1 MKTNF
6 TKFSLLIFALIALTS
21 CGNDDDETSYDVPTA
36 AQFDALIDSS
46 LDAIT
51 QNFQFNTA
59 DGFVS
64 FTSAKG
70 VIINIDPS
78 CLRLDGIAVT
88 GTVNLEYIEV
98 FDKGTMATTNKPTMG
113 RMPNGD
119 LGLLI
124 TGGEF
129 YVNATLGGQQ
139 LDIVCNISLLVPT
152 SLTDGTVDDE
162 MTLWNGAINEDGD
175 LVWDENQDAA
185 GQGGVFG
192 EGNNYYVSFG
202 DFGWTNVDKFYS
214 DPRPKTTILV
224 DVPDGY
230 DNENSSVYLSYDGE
244 GTNALAS
251 LDTYTTEGYFS
262 EHYGQIP
269 IGLECHVIFVTEEDG
284 EYRYAIKAVTIE
296 ADDIITF
303 TYSETTTGTEDEL
316 VAAINAIQ

>member
-6 TKFSLLIFALIALTS
+6 TKFSLLMTS
-21 CGNDDDETSYDVPTA
+21 CGNDDDKTSYDVPTA

-64 FTSAKG
+64 LTSAKG

-78 CLRLDGIAVT
+78 CLRLNGNAVT

-139 LDIVCNISLLVPT
+139 LDIVCNMSLLVPT

-202 DFGWTNVDKFYS
+202 NFGWTNVDKFYS